1 MSWGVAEI
9 GLVVVLGLVVVG
21 LVLASL
27 ARRLDRL
34 HRRVVRSRATLEAQ
48 LVHRADAAADL
59 AAAGVLDPASS
70 VVVGEAAW
78 RAGVRAPRLVGEPDA
93 GSELGDAAAERGLVE
108 SQLSQTLRTALGTA
122 QDREEIVSGEQGRVL
137 VERLATS
144 AYRVQLA
151 RRFHNDAVV
160 AATALR
166 GNPVVRTFRLAGRAP
181 MPVTVEL
188 DDDIGPGAVGSAG
201 ASGPG

>member
-1 MSWGVAEI
+1 MSWGVAEVS
-9 GLVVVLGLVVVG
+9 LAVVLALVVVG
-21 LVLASL
+21 LVLTSL
-27 ARRLDRL
+27 ARRLDLL

-48 LVHRADAAADL
+48 LVHRAEAAADL

-70 VVVGEAAW
+70 VLLGETAW

-93 GSELGDAAAERGLVE
+93 GSDLGDAAGERGLAE
-108 SQLSQTLRTALGTA
+108 SELSQTLRTALGTPL
-122 QDREEIVSGEQGRVL
+122 DREELATGDAGHDL
-137 VERLATS
+137 VEHLETS

-160 AATALR
+160 AATTLR
-166 GNPVVRTFRLAGRAP
+166 ANPVVRLFRLAGRAP

-188 DDDIGPGAVGSAG
+188 DDDIGPQAGSTG
-201 ASGPG
+201 ASAAAG